1 MMKVRN
7 FVRPQKHQKH
17 QKYQKG
23 ITLIVVMVVLLALTV
38 LGLASTD
45 SGNLQ
50 QVMVRNNQFRLE
62 AFNTSHSEI
71 EAQVQFYDEVS
82 NAPIFVAIDGGQR
95 LSSDDEGS
103 TVSVQTANDQFVKE
117 VGLERQSECQTI
129 GNTIGKYKCNLMR
142 IDSDSSY
149 QNTNIRSDQ
158 RQTFN
163 YITLE

>member
-1 MMKVRN
+1 MRVRN
-7 FVRPQKHQKH
+7 FTQAKTHQ
-17 QKYQKG
+17 QG
-23 ITLIVVMVVLLALTV
+23 FTLIVVMVVLLALTV

-82 NAPIFVAIDGGQR
+82 NAPIFVAIDGGSR

-103 TVSVQTANDQFVKE
+103 TVNLQTSNDQFVKE
-117 VGLERQSECQTI
+117 VGLERTSECLTI
-129 GNTIGKYKCNLMR
+129 GNSLGKYRCSLMR

-158 RQTFN
+158 RQTFT